1 VTTFAIWNVSADAAI
16 VGIAAAAAALIA
28 AVTAQTRLRAQLA
41 HDTILRERE
50 ATREALDDVVK
61 EINAAAMAL
70 NVSAGAM
77 LEYSRTRLAT
87 IKTGHD
93 HGIVKAEQEA
103 MTAMGKLR
111 AVRLPVMVAAF
122 RLHLRFPDSD
132 PIIGAFA
139 DWRASIDQL
148 VDDYEGVLDADDF
161 TLPARLE
168 ASDKTRSTLGEQLNR
183 FLSTARRWG
192 SNAPA

>member
-1 VTTFAIWNVSADAAI
+1 MTTFAIWNVSADATI

-28 AVTAQTRLRAQLA
+28 AVTAQWRLRAQLA

-70 NVSAGAM
+70 NESSDAM
-77 LEYSRTRLAT
+77 LEYARTRLAT

-93 HGIVKAEQEA
+93 HGFVKAEHEA
-103 MTAMGKLR
+103 RTTVGQLR
-111 AVRLPVMVAAF
+111 AVRLPLMAAAF

-139 DWRASIDQL
+139 DWRANIDQL
-148 VDDYEGVLDADDF
+148 VEECEAALDSDDF
-161 TLPARLE
+161 ELRAKLE
-168 ASDKTRSTLGEQLNR
+168 APDKTRSTLGEQLNR
-183 FLSTARRWG
+183 FLSIARHW
-192 SNAPA
+192 STNVPA